1 MTNII
6 LLVLAVIALISI
18 VFSMILFNKV
28 IELNKELDNAKLDLT
43 KTIANLTKTIAD
55 SQELIEIETG
65 DSAIITN
72 YGLATKG
79 DNPVSFTVTYEVEI
93 LEVSVDSVKVKAID
107 YKSQD
112 SYAKDPANKKAIIGF
127 LQDTWLKKHEVE
139 MVMDNKKRRSLKL
152 KQLGI

>member
-6 LLVLAVIALISI
+6 LLVLAVIALLSI
-18 VFSMILFNKV
+18 VFAIILFTKV
-28 IELNKELDNAKLDLT
+28 LDLNEKLNNANRDLLKIKEDAQELVEIEEGDNA
-43 KTIANLTKTIAD
+43 
-55 SQELIEIETG
+55 
-65 DSAIITN
+65 IIPN
-72 YGLATKG
+72 YGLMTKG
-79 DNPVSFTVTYEVEI
+79 DNPVSFQVTYEVEI

-112 SYAKDPANKKAIIGF
+112 SYAKDPSNKQSIINF

-139 MVMDNKKRRSLKL
+139 MVMDDKKRRSLKL

>member
-6 LLVLAVIALISI
+6 MLVLAVITLVSI
-18 VFSMILFNKV
+18 VFTIVLFNKV
-28 IELNKELDNAKLDLT
+28 MELNKELSKVNRDLLKIKEDAQELVEIEEGDNA
-43 KTIANLTKTIAD
+43 
-55 SQELIEIETG
+55 
-65 DSAIITN
+65 IIPN
-72 YGLATKG
+72 YGLSTKG
-79 DNPVSFTVTYEVEI
+79 DKSVSFTVTYEVEI

-112 SYAKDPANKKAIIGF
+112 SYAKDPSNKQAIINF

-139 MVMDNKKRRSLKL
+139 MVMDDKKRRSLKL

>member
-1 MTNII
+1 M
-6 LLVLAVIALISI
+6 LVLASLTLISI
-18 VFSMILFNKV
+18 IFSIVLFTKV
-28 IELNKELDNAKLDLT
+28 IELNKELDNAKRDLT
-43 KTIANLTKTIAD
+43 KVKEDA
-55 SQELIEIETG
+55 QELVEIEEG
-65 DSAIITN
+65 DNAIIPN
-72 YGLATKG
+72 YGLSTKG
-79 DNPVSFTVTYEVEI
+79 DKPVSFTVTYEVEI

-112 SYAKDPANKKAIIGF
+112 SYAKDPSNKQAIINF

>member
-6 LLVLAVIALISI
+6 ILVLASITLISI
-18 VFSMILFNKV
+18 IFSMVLFTKV
-28 IELNKELDNAKLDLT
+28 IELNKELDNTKRDLT
-43 KTIANLTKTIAD
+43 KIKEDA
-55 SQELIEIETG
+55 QELVEIEEG
-65 DSAIITN
+65 DNAIITN
-72 YGLATKG
+72 YGLMTKG

-112 SYAKDPANKKAIIGF
+112 SYAKDPANRKSIINF

>member
-6 LLVLAVIALISI
+6 ILVLASLTLISI
-18 VFSMILFNKV
+18 VFAIILFTKV
-28 IELNKELDNAKLDLT
+28 LNLKDELNK
-43 KTIANLTKTIAD
+43 ANKDLTKTIAD
-55 SQELIEIETG
+55 SQELIEIEAG
-65 DSAIITN
+65 DSAIVTN

-127 LQDTWLKKHEVE
+127 LQDTWLKKHDVE

>member
-6 LLVLAVIALISI
+6 IFVLAVITLLSI
-18 VFSMILFNKV
+18 VFAMILFTKV
-28 IELNKELDNAKLDLT
+28 IELNKELNNAKLDL
-43 KTIANLTKTIAD
+43 NKTIAD
-55 SQELIEIETG
+55 SQELIEIEAG
-65 DSAIITN
+65 DSAIVTN